1 VSVVRPRR
9 VARLVAAL
17 GVAASLTLV
26 AAGCAP
32 APASS
37 SIAVEDGTVILD
49 VRTPAEFASGHLEGA
64 INIDV
69 QGPDFDARVAEL
81 ELDGAYVVYCRS
93 GNRAATAIDRMTALG
108 FTSLQNGGGLDQAA
122 RATGLDIVG

>member
-1 VSVVRPRR
+1 MSVTRR
-9 VARLVAAL
+9 TRAARLVAAL

-32 APASS
+32 TPAAS
-37 SIAVEDGTVILD
+37 SIAVDAGTVILD
-49 VRTPAEFASGHLEGA
+49 VRTPAEFASGHLDGA

-69 QGPDFDARVAEL
+69 QSADFDAAVSEL
-81 ELDGAYVVYCRS
+81 ELDDSYVVYCRS
-93 GNRAATAIDRMTALG
+93 GNRAATAIDRMSALG

-122 RATGLDIVG
+122 QATGLDIVG